1 MSLFTFFLFEKAKM
15 RKQFVEELRSQETMG
30 ERVKKTLSP
39 TKIVSRKVCTYL
51 PTIIF
56 FTIQKCFSFVF
67 VITRRK
73 KFQLQNEKGKEKY
86 NKA

>member
-1 MSLFTFFLFEKAKM
+1 M
-15 RKQFVEELRSQETMG
+15 RKQFVEELRSQEIKG
-30 ERVKKTLSP
+30 ERVKKKHFRLQKLSLE
-39 TKIVSRKVCTYL
+39 KYL
-51 PTIIF
+51 PTYNYF